1 MHLKTYLTILLL
13 SWLGRQVYA
22 GTKELEQISDTN
34 KEALVILTGF
44 GSKYHS
50 LKAIKKEFGAYP
62 YDVFVP
68 RYISRKSIAA
78 TVQNLDEFWKKE
90 NLDRYEKVHVLGYI
104 VGSWTIN
111 TWINAGGPRNIAT
124 IIYDR
129 STLQERAP
137 TILVK
142 EMKLVNWILF
152 GPVMQDLID
161 TPYPAL
167 HIPQINKGILLET
180 YATKTVRQH
189 KATAEALGPYC
200 WDISCFGQSYTDYR
214 YVPLHHDQMYTHP
227 EVFHEAII
235 YFIAN
240 KHFGPHFEQVRPV
253 ENFYIKHEP

>member
-1 MHLKTYLTILLL
+1 MRLMTYFTILLF
-13 SWLGRQVYA
+13 SWLGQQVYA

-111 TWINAGGPRNIAT
+111 TWINAGGPLNIAT

-142 EMKLVNWILF
+142 DMKLFNWILF

-167 HIPQINKGILLET
+167 VFPDIEKGLLLET
-180 YATKTVRQH
+180 YATKVVRKHQER
-189 KATAEALGPYC
+189 ATEL
-200 WDISCFGQSYTDYR
+200 I
-214 YVPLHHDQMYTHP
+214 
-227 EVFHEAII
+227 
-235 YFIAN
+235 
-240 KHFGPHFEQVRPV
+240 FED
-253 ENFYIKHEP
+253 